1 MQSHAV
7 KALFL
12 WCVIA
17 AMFTSH
23 AYAQRVVTIR
33 DSASG
38 HPLAGATLSCNTS
51 HIDLLSD
58 SAGIISL
65 PAQVVRRHE
74 MLRISM
80 VGYTTVIVNTDS
92 IAGSGV
98 LLTVDATTLQEVLIT
113 TSPLHNI
120 RMGEETVT
128 AVEAKNL
135 PAVLGEVDIV
145 KILQLKP
152 GVKGAGEG
160 MAGFY
165 VRGGGADQNLVRL
178 DGVPIYNANHL
189 LGLFSI
195 FNNDAIQDARLYK
208 SGYPAEFGGRLSSV
222 LDITSRKAAADS
234 LIVGGGIGLLSSR
247 LFAETPIKKGRSSI
261 IVSARRTY
269 LDLITNSLNR
279 LNRNKEGYR
288 PIPGYYFSEYN
299 LRSDWKINARN
310 NAWATGYL
318 GSDNFN
324 SDTKDYPASLRWGNR
339 SASFNWRSQ
348 LNDSTVLTSSA
359 FYSGYRYHLGNGF
372 NLSDADV
379 QSGINTFGLNM
390 ALKNT
395 RGFLKTAYG
404 ISVMQHHMVIG
415 DYSYSSSLSTVQSG
429 ERTGGTEWAVFTN
442 AEWDRGGRVALTGG
456 MRLSGFAG
464 GGAWYV
470 KPEPR
475 LSAKINLDDRSAF
488 KANYTRMYQYL
499 HLASLSSISLPVDV
513 WYPTTAKTKP
523 EFADQLSVGYCR
535 LLGSSLFLNIEGY
548 YKWMNNQV
556 EFRDG
561 TNLIANSKVE
571 NDFVYGHA
579 NAYGLETYVEK
590 KVGRTRGWIGYT
602 LSWATRRFA
611 EINDGLPFKP
621 TYDRRHDISLVVMH
635 RINTKLSLSFN
646 WIYGSGAYTT
656 LPVGRYMFQNDA
668 GVVPRSVVPVFAN
681 RNNYQ
686 LQAVH
691 RLDINLVRSLRSK
704 HGKQDITFSLYN
716 AYSRRNPFYV
726 EYEEVGDKAG
736 YITSIL
742 PKVVSLFPV
751 LPGITYNFKF

>member
-1 MQSHAV
+1 VSVSCAHAQ
-7 KALFL
+7 
-12 WCVIA
+12 
-17 AMFTSH
+17 H
-23 AYAQRVVTIR
+23 VVTIR
-33 DSASG
+33 DGLSLM
-38 HPLAGATLSCNTS
+38 PLPGATVSCRTS
-51 HIDLLSD
+51 HIDLLTD
-58 SAGIISL
+58 SAGRITL
-65 PAQVVRRHE
+65 PAQVVRRQESLHV
-74 MLRISM
+74 SM
-80 VGYTTVIVNTDS
+80 VGYRPVVVGVDS
-92 IAGSGV
+92 ISNGQ
-98 LLTVDATTLQEVLIT
+98 LLMTANAATLQEVLVT

-128 AVEAKNL
+128 AFEAKNL

-178 DGVPIYNANHL
+178 DGVPIYNPNHL

-195 FNNDAIQDARLYK
+195 FNNDIIQDARLYK

-222 LDITSRKAAADS
+222 LDVTSRRATADS

-247 LFAETPIKKGRSSI
+247 LFAEAPIQKGKSSV

-279 LNRNKEGYR
+279 LNRNKPGYK

-310 NAWATGYL
+310 NAWATAYL
-318 GSDNFN
+318 GSDNFS

-339 SASFNWRSQ
+339 SASFSWRSL
-348 LNDSTVLTSSA
+348 LNDSTTLTSA
-359 FYSGYRYHLGNGF
+359 VFYSGYRYHLGNGF
-372 NLSDADV
+372 NLNDAQV
-379 QSGINTFGLNM
+379 QSGINTYGMNITLKSNRSFIKTTSGL
-390 ALKNT
+390 
-395 RGFLKTAYG
+395 
-404 ISVMQHHMVIG
+404 SVLQHHMMVG
-415 DYSYSSSLSTVQSG
+415 DYSYSSSLSNVQSG
-429 ERTGGTEWAVFTN
+429 ERIGGTEWAMFAN
-442 AEWDRGGRVALTGG
+442 GEWDNGSRLALAGGL
-456 MRLSGFAG
+456 RLSGFVAG
-464 GGAWYV
+464 SKWYV
-470 KPEPR
+470 KTEPR
-475 LSAKINLDDRSAF
+475 WNARFNLNDRSAI

-523 EFADQLSVGYCR
+523 EYADQVSLAYCR
-535 LLGSSLFLNIEGY
+535 SLGGSLFMNIEGY

-561 TNLIANSKVE
+561 TNLMGNPKVE

-579 NAYGLETYVEK
+579 NAYGVENYLEK
-590 KVGRTRGWIGYT
+590 KTGRTRGWVGYT

-611 EINDGLPFKP
+611 AINNGIPFKP
-621 TYDRRHDISLVVMH
+621 TYDRRHDVSLVVIH
-635 RINTKLSLSFN
+635 RINDALSLSFN
-646 WIYGSGAYTT
+646 WIYGSGAYAT

-691 RLDINLVRSLRSK
+691 RLDINLVWTLRSK
-704 HGKQDITFSLYN
+704 WGKQDITFSLYN

-736 YITSIL
+736 YITSIR